1 MIIGLQ
7 WALVQI
13 MRTVSWP
20 FCCFKFANFRWFR
33 VICHPNA
40 PVAAGTRLTERL
52 LEPTYLPSLVTT
64 TVWLQSPC
72 SHPALTLRS
81 PYSAGAQNEAF
92 WWWNLDNHGTHALFG
107 RSSQNLWRRA
117 MNKWPV
123 MNKRQFANIHLTTFT
138 QWLTESFTDCS
149 FATFAWIISRW
160 ISGIINE

>member
-1 MIIGLQ
+1 MDNYSKWMIIGLQ

-13 MRTVSWP
+13 MRTVSRP

-52 LEPTYLPSLVTT
+52 LEPTYLPSLVAT

-92 WWWNLDNHGTHALFG
+92 WWWNLDNHG
-107 RSSQNLWRRA
+107 SSMMEPMHCLVDPLKIFDEEQWINDRLWINGNL
-117 MNKWPV
+117 P
-123 MNKRQFANIHLTTFT
+123 IYT
-138 QWLTESFTDCS
+138 WLHSLSDL
-149 FATFAWIISRW
+149 
-160 ISGIINE
+160 